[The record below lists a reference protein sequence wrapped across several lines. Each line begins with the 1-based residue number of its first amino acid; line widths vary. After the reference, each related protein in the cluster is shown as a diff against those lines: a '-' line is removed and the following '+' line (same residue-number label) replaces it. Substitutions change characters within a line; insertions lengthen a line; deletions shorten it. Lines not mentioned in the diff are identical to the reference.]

1 MTFQEKSSA
10 LTDSDT
16 NLLTGKEKVTLT
28 YFCIMYRLK
37 WLTQILSV
45 ETSANFYPSSIIN
58 HILQVLESNRNISL
72 IAFMLHIV
80 SYTVQFFWICQNVW
94 VSNLHSCLSFLFR
107 GNEFDVEPCGGQSNG
122 LQHLHQFKPSR
133 FQVVTSSKQPNHA
146 GDARTLRWG
155 SEEGWTSV

>member
-37 WLTQILSV
+37 WHTQILSV

-58 HILQVLESNRNISL
+58 HILQVFESPL
-72 IAFMLHIV
+72 LHLMCILLV
-80 SYTVQFFWICQNVW
+80 IQY
-94 VSNLHSCLSFLFR
+94 SFS
-107 GNEFDVEPCGGQSNG
+107 ES
-122 LQHLHQFKPSR
+122 
-133 FQVVTSSKQPNHA
+133 
-146 GDARTLRWG
+146 ARMF
-155 SEEGWTSV
+155 E